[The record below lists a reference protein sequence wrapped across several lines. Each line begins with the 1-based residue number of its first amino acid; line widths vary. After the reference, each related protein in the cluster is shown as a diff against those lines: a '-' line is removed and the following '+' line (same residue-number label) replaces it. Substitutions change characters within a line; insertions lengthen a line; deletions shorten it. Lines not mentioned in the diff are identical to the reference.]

1 MGVGLCDTIMT
12 DVRLILGSLSLI
24 SWLMDLCHAYHHH
37 HHPPHP
43 AILVVFFRYLPT
55 QTPQLERREE
65 EEEEE
70 GNLGGKLDFSE
81 ERLPVS
87 QSWHIA
93 TSSHFSAALR
103 HPGTPPGRHTLS
115 HSDWNF
121 LKTNKL
127 RLGRE
132 IKDINL
138 VGWLSLSAEL
148 NYFPISCSSSSFNIG
163 ELGRAN
169 VNQRSPC

>member
-1 MGVGLCDTIMT
+1 MSPGFSLHLMGVGLCDTIMT

-87 QSWHIA
+87 QS
-93 TSSHFSAALR
+93 
-103 HPGTPPGRHTLS
+103 
-115 HSDWNF
+115 
-121 LKTNKL
+121 
-127 RLGRE
+127 
-132 IKDINL
+132 
-138 VGWLSLSAEL
+138 
-148 NYFPISCSSSSFNIG
+148 
-163 ELGRAN
+163 
-169 VNQRSPC
+169 